1 MEKKTFLVGAVILG
15 IAGLMVQVLGAVFRI
30 PLANIIGP
38 AGMGYYQ
45 TAYPL
50 YIFLLV
56 FSTNGAPA
64 AISKMTSERLAV
76 GRIKDAHKVFKQAF
90 GLMAV
95 LGLLAFLGV
104 FFGAESIVSAFG
116 DPGAVLAM
124 KAIAPALLVVPI
136 MSVYRG
142 YFQGMQ
148 NMGPTATS
156 QLIEQGVRVA
166 VGLSLAIL
174 WMKYGIE
181 EAAAGA
187 TIGTSVGPL
196 AGVLVLVLIYK
207 KHRNKILA
215 SMEADTSTS
224 SESAKDILR
233 TLLWIAIPITVGVS
247 ILPIINLG
255 DLFVLMKRLS
265 GSGFTLEQA
274 NVLYGQLSGMVG
286 PIINIPMALA
296 LSMALALVPAIA
308 SAKASNDMVLL
319 ERNIQLGFR
328 MAMIVGVPCSFGLI
342 ILAKPIMTLLYP
354 LEMASAINAS
364 DSLAYLA
371 IGVIFLCIAQTMAG
385 TLQGLGKPG
394 VAVVG
399 LSIGFAVKLIATYVL
414 AGIPA
419 LNMDGAAIASSMA
432 YATIGL
438 FNLWAVKKMTGI
450 VLDRPQSI
458 YKPVLSG
465 IIMFIT
471 AGVVYRIFDGLIGNS
486 LACLLSIIAA
496 ALVYGI
502 VLLRIKGVREHEIR
516 RFPKGE
522 KLATLLKKVKLL

>member
-15 IAGLMVQVLGAVFRI
+15 IAGLMVQILGAVFRI

-64 AISKMTSERLAV
+64 AISKMTSERLAL
-76 GRIKDAHKVFKQAF
+76 GRIRDAHRVFKMAF
-90 GLMAV
+90 LIMSV
-95 LGLLAFLGV
+95 LGLIAFLAV
-104 FFGAESIVSAFG
+104 FIFAESIVSAFG
-116 DPGAVLAM
+116 DPGAVMAM

-156 QLIEQGVRVA
+156 QLIEQGVRVT

-181 EAAAGA
+181 QAAAGA

-196 AGVLVLVLIYK
+196 AGVLVLILIYNK
-207 KHRNKILA
+207 RREKILV
-215 SMEADTSTS
+215 SVESDLSTS
-224 SESAKDILR
+224 KESNKDIIK
-233 TLLWIAIPITVGVS
+233 TLIWIAVPITVGVS

-255 DLFVLMKRLS
+255 DLFVLMNRLS
-265 GSGFTLEQA
+265 ESGFSISEA
-274 NVLYGQLSGMVG
+274 NVMYGQLSGMAG

-308 SAKASNDMVLL
+308 SAKASGDVQLL
-319 ERNIQLGFR
+319 NKNIQLGFR
-328 MAMIVGVPCSFGLI
+328 TAMIVGVPCSFGLI

-354 LEMASAINAS
+354 IEMESAINAS
-364 DSLAYLA
+364 GSLAYLA
-371 IGVIFLCIAQTMAG
+371 MGVIFLCVAQTMAG

-399 LSIGFAVKLIATYVL
+399 LLIGFAVKLIATYVL
-414 AGIPA
+414 AGITA
-419 LNMDGAAIASSMA
+419 LNMEGAAIASALA

-438 FNLWAVKKMTGI
+438 FNLWAVKRITGI
-450 VLDRPQSI
+450 SFDRRLTVF
-458 YKPVLSG
+458 KPVLAG
-465 IIMFIT
+465 IIMFILS
-471 AGVVYRIFDGLIGNS
+471 GVFYRIFDGILGNS
-486 LACLLSIIAA
+486 LACVGAILVAA
-496 ALVYGI
+496 IVYGVI
-502 VLLRIKGVREHEIR
+502 LLRIKGITQVEIR
-516 RFPKGE
+516 AFPKGDKIANLLIKM
-522 KLATLLKKVKLL
+522 KLV